1 MIKVLEIEDFLQQ
14 SGAIP
19 LLDARSE
26 SEYTQGHL
34 PGSLNQP
41 ILNNEHR
48 KIIGTLYKQGGK
60 EAAVMKGF
68 QLVGPLFYPI
78 FKNIRNM
85 AIDKKLALYCWRGGM
100 RSNIL
105 AWMMH
110 LADYEVYL
118 LKGGYKAWRGLAHA
132 TFEKPYQF
140 TVLSGKTGVGKTEVL
155 RALKAA
161 GQQVLDLEGL
171 ANHRGSAFGHLGLPP
186 QPTVEHFENLI
197 AEKLMQFDLEKPVWI
212 ENESRFVGK
221 VRVPDLL
228 YQQILQ
234 KPVISI
240 EMDLLQRKERIWGE
254 YGVMPVEGL
263 IEATENLVKKL
274 GGDRMKLA
282 CNSLLEGDPFAWL
295 DILLHYYDKT
305 YNHSMQLRQG
315 DMHLYTPT
323 EIDPARWVE
332 DLIDLNKKIWKQPIA
347 H

>member
-1 MIKVLEIEDFLQQ
+1 MIKVLEIEDFLKL
-14 SGAIP
+14 GDAVP

-26 SEYTQGHL
+26 SEFIQGHL

-48 KIIGTLYKQGGK
+48 KIIGTLYKQSGK

-78 FKNIRNM
+78 FKSIRKQ
-85 AIDKKLALYCWRGGM
+85 AIEKKLAVYCWRGGM

-118 LKGGYKAWRGLAHA
+118 LKGGYKAWRGLVHA
-132 TFEKPYQF
+132 SFEKPFCF
-140 TVLSGKTGVGKTEVL
+140 TVLSGKTGVGKTAVL
-155 RALKAA
+155 KELEAA
-161 GQQVLDLEGL
+161 GEQVLDLEGL
-171 ANHRGSAFGHLGLPP
+171 ANHRGSAFGHLGMPP
-186 QPTVEHFENLI
+186 QPSVEHFENLI
-197 AEKLMQFDLEKPVWI
+197 GEQLLRFDVDKPVWI

-221 VRVPDLL
+221 VRVPDIL

-234 KPVISI
+234 KPLISI
-240 EMDLLQRKERIWGE
+240 EMDLSTRKERIWAE
-254 YGVMPVEGL
+254 YGAMPLEGL

-282 CNSLLEGDPFAWL
+282 CNSLLEGDQNTWL

-305 YNHSMQLRQG
+305 YDHSIQLRQG
-315 DMHLYTPT
+315 GINAFTADTNHP
-323 EIDPARWVE
+323 DQWVQ
-332 DLIDLNKKIWKQPIA
+332 DLITMNEKIWKQQIA